1 MCVQIQSNAC
11 SDCAQHLK
19 QFRQT
24 KHFELKPIF
33 YGLGLR
39 LYWTTRRGIQSDRLR
54 CSCLYFKTSQAA
66 HAMLRTDWNA
76 SSHLQWTK
84 QTLDCAHFV
93 SGKICQIQ
101 SDQAFE
107 TLGLASLRIY
117 YWLRMK
123 LATFPWK
130 RKIARKLILIFWSY
144 SGGHNAELEI
154 WISARRNI
162 TISPPLWERCARWKE
177 AEGGLPAMHTSQ
189 SEFDFVTVLNV
200 TVVQSTIVTSKYT
213 YIYT

>member
-1 MCVQIQSNAC
+1 MFLPLFRNLPGC
-11 SDCAQHLK
+11 SRNVTHRLK
-19 QFRQT
+19 RVVSSSVNKANF
-24 KHFELKPIF
+24 
-33 YGLGLR
+33 
-39 LYWTTRRGIQSDRLR
+39 RLR
-54 CSCLYFKTSQAA
+54 TFC
-66 HAMLRTDWNA
+66 
-76 SSHLQWTK
+76 
-84 QTLDCAHFV
+84 V

-107 TLGLASLRIY
+107 TLGFASLRIY
-117 YWLRMK
+117 YWSRRK
-123 LATFPWK
+123 LAIFPWE
-130 RKIARKLILIFWSY
+130 RKNARRLIQILWSY

-200 TVVQSTIVTSKYT
+200 TVVHVYNVQ
-213 YIYT
+213 